1 MLANLTARRLRRTRK
16 RRAPRCSTT
25 QRCSGVLYRCSIHKD
40 RQRSRRTAAVKSEA
54 ASCPTTVCT
63 SERSDFTARDIHGSP
78 SFVAIKLAAHR
89 QSSLRPGT
97 TSPIA
102 MPLVLMSYHICKA
115 LDDGPLQWRSR
126 VQLYILSRF
135 IRE

>member
-1 MLANLTARRLRRTRK
+1 MDRHRLLRSNLLHTDK
-16 RRAPRCSTT
+16 
-25 QRCSGVLYRCSIHKD
+25 
-40 RQRSRRTAAVKSEA
+40 AAYA
-54 ASCPTTVCT
+54 QGQLP
-63 SERSDFTARDIHGSP
+63 
-78 SFVAIKLAAHR
+78 
-89 QSSLRPGT
+89 
-97 TSPIA
+97 PIA